1 MRLKTHICKR
11 TSDNNNVDYR
21 LQNSATQR
29 SSSGQKDAG
38 NNGKTNISPL
48 SCADWSSN
56 EEIYF
61 VSDDHQIYKWSA
73 ATRESVEV
81 AKLPDDFI
89 PTDLHWLLL
98 GGRSSGGGKGSDTL
112 LICSSDGRFIIL
124 NKSARVER
132 NITAHSAAIS
142 TGRWSPDGAGL
153 LTAGEDGVIKI
164 WSRSGM
170 LRSTVIQS
178 DDPISCARW
187 APNSTSIVFSQGSY
201 MSIKPLA
208 ANSKLTRWRAHD
220 GLVLSL
226 SWSTHSNIIASGGE
240 DFRFKI
246 WDSQGANLFTSSAEE
261 YAITSVCFNSEK
273 DVLLVGSFNMLKLC
287 SSAGWSYICTRFSE
301 PTVGSFYTMSWSS
314 DGTQVACGTSTGNLV
329 VGYTID
335 RQLISRNL
343 KATTTGRKTILL
355 QDITNSS
362 SDVLDFPERII
373 NFGLGYGHLI
383 VATSN
388 QLHIYNEK
396 YINTPIIIDGRT
408 DVRVIEVGKKFFM
421 VLDATSIW
429 VYTYNG
435 RLHLNPRYPGMQA
448 QIPLLTWRA
457 VSLGLDVL
465 AVRDNADNTVIHI
478 FDLTPGASRQY
489 EPHSL
494 RAKTQ
499 ISEIS
504 ACRAGTLD
512 DQYVVLIDNNRE
524 LYITETRNLNGGSGG
539 GGGGG
544 GGGFNAVAAVGS
556 GTGGGGGGG
565 SGNTDRS
572 SSGRTS
578 NCGEVYKIGTQ
589 VTTVMWASETNILVG
604 VHDTCYSIWY
614 CPGEGAADPTLI
626 ALTTVTVDATE
637 FGKSITLE
645 TFEDAI
651 VTFRCA
657 GALLPVNV
665 NIYCEILHRTLMEG
679 QWQQAL
685 KICRLAQNGNL
696 WATLAAIA
704 TRKNQLQISEEAYS
718 AALQIDKVSYLQ
730 YIKELSP
737 ASPEQMAE
745 NSLMLGRLIE
755 AETILLHNKK
765 FTEAVALCLRMH
777 NWHRALEV
785 AQKHE
790 PELLEKVLEQR
801 RKYLKALQRD
811 EWDAVFL
818 PFKVKA
824 NDDKSE

>member
-11 TSDNNNVDYR
+11 TSVNNNIDYR
-21 LQNSATQR
+21 LQNSASQR
-29 SSSGQKDAG
+29 SASGNKEKA
-38 NNGKTNISPL
+38 NKEKANITPL
-48 SCADWSSN
+48 SCVDWSSN

-73 ATRESVEV
+73 NTRDSVEV

-112 LICSSDGRFIIL
+112 LICSNDGRFIIL

-132 NITAHSAAIS
+132 NISAHSAAIS

-170 LRSTVIQS
+170 LRSTVLQS
-178 DDPISCARW
+178 DEPISCARW
-187 APNSTSIVFSQGSY
+187 APNSTSIVFSQGCY

-246 WDSQGANLFTSSAEE
+246 WDTQGANLFTSSTEE

-273 DVLLVGSFNMLKLC
+273 DVLVVGSFNMLKLC
-287 SSAGWSYICTRFSE
+287 SSAGWSYSSCRFSE
-301 PTVGSFYTMSWSS
+301 PTVGSFYTMSWST

-329 VGYTID
+329 VGYIVE

-343 KATTTGRKTILL
+343 KATTTGRKTINL
-355 QDITNSS
+355 QDITNGS
-362 SDVLDFPERII
+362 SDVLDFPERVI

-429 VYTYNG
+429 VYTYSG
-435 RLHLNPRYPGMQA
+435 RLHLNPRYPGLQA
-448 QIPLLTWRA
+448 QVPLLTARA
-457 VSLGLDVL
+457 VTLGLDVL
-465 AVRDNADNTVIHI
+465 AIRDNSDNTVIHI
-478 FDLTPGASRQY
+478 FDLVPGASRQY

-494 RAKTQ
+494 RAKSQ
-499 ISEIS
+499 IAEIS

-524 LYITETRNLNGGSGG
+524 LYITESRNLNGAGG
-539 GGGGG
+539 GAAAAGGAG
-544 GGGFNAVAAVGS
+544 NAERGL
-556 GTGGGGGGG
+556 
-565 SGNTDRS
+565 N
-572 SSGRTS
+572 GRNS
-578 NCGEVYKIGTQ
+578 NCGEIYKIGTQ
-589 VTTVMWASETNILVG
+589 LTTVMWASETNILVG

-626 ALTTVTVDATE
+626 ALTTLTIDATE
-637 FGKSITLE
+637 FGKNITLE
-645 TFEDAI
+645 SFEDAI

-685 KICRLAQNGNL
+685 RICRLAQNGNL

-730 YIKELSP
+730 YIKELSS
-737 ASPEQMAE
+737 ASAEQMAE

-765 FTEAVALCLRMH
+765 FPEAVALCLRMH
-777 NWHRALEV
+777 NWRRALEV

-790 PELLEKVLEQR
+790 PELLDKVLEQR
-801 RKYLKALQRD
+801 RRYLKALQRD
-811 EWDAVFL
+811 EWDSVFL
-818 PFKVKA
+818 PLLVKES
-824 NDDKSE
+824 DDN

>member
-1 MRLKTHICKR
+1 MDVITSSTEPQPYAAQR
-11 TSDNNNVDYR
+11 T
-21 LQNSATQR
+21 A
-29 SSSGQKDAG
+29 SGHKDTG
-38 NNGKTNISPL
+38 NNEKANVAPL
-48 SCADWSSN
+48 SCVDWSSN

-73 ATRESVEV
+73 NTRDSVEV
-81 AKLPDDFI
+81 AKLPVDFI

-112 LICSSDGRFIIL
+112 LICSNDGRFIIL

-132 NITAHSAAIS
+132 NISAHTAAIS

-153 LTAGEDGVIKI
+153 MTAGEDGVIKI

-170 LRSTVIQS
+170 LRSTVVQS
-178 DDPISCARW
+178 DEPISCARW

-201 MSIKPLA
+201 MSVKPLA
-208 ANSKLTRWRAHD
+208 ANSKITRWRAHD

-226 SWSTHSNIIASGGE
+226 TWSTHSNIIASGGE

-246 WDSQGANLFTSSAEE
+246 WDTQGANLFTSSAEE

-287 SSAGWSYICTRFSE
+287 SSAGWSYSSTRFSE
-301 PTVGSFYTMSWSS
+301 PAVGSFYTMSWSS

-329 VGYTID
+329 MGYIIE

-343 KATTTGRKTILL
+343 KATTTGRKTIVLK
-355 QDITNSS
+355 DITNNSN
-362 SDVLDFPERII
+362 DVLDFPERVI

-388 QLHIYNEK
+388 HIHIYNEK
-396 YINTPIIIDGRT
+396 YINTPIIIDGRA

-421 VLDATSIW
+421 VLDATSVW
-429 VYTYNG
+429 VYTYTG
-435 RLHLNPRYPGMQA
+435 RLHLNPRYPGLQA
-448 QIPLLTWRA
+448 QVPLLTWSA

-465 AVRDNADNTVIHI
+465 AIRDNSDNTLIHI
-478 FDLTPGASRQY
+478 FDLVPGASRQY

-494 RAKTQ
+494 HAKSL
-499 ISEIS
+499 ISEIA
-504 ACRAGTLD
+504 ACRAGTID
-512 DQYVVLIDNNRE
+512 DQYVVLIDNNRD
-524 LYITETRNLNGGSGG
+524 LYITETRSLS
-539 GGGGG
+539 
-544 GGGFNAVAAVGS
+544 
-556 GTGGGGGGG
+556 TGGGASSGVGGG
-565 SGNTDRS
+565 NS
-572 SSGRTS
+572 SSNG
-578 NCGEVYKIGTQ
+578 GEIYKIGTQ
-589 VTTVMWASETNILVG
+589 VTTVIWASETNILVG
-604 VHDTCYSIWY
+604 VHDNCYSIWY

-626 ALTTVTVDATE
+626 ALTTVTIDATE
-637 FGKSITLE
+637 FGKNISLE
-645 TFEDAI
+645 SFEDAI

-657 GALLPVNV
+657 GARLPVNV
-665 NIYCEILHRTLMEG
+665 NIYCEILHRTLMDG

-730 YIKELSP
+730 YIKELAK

-745 NSLMLGRLIE
+745 NSLMLGRLVE

-765 FTEAVALCLRMH
+765 FTEAIALCLRMH
-777 NWHRALEV
+777 NWRRALEV
-785 AQKHE
+785 AQNYQ
-790 PELLEKVLEQR
+790 PELLDKVLEKR

-811 EWDAVFL
+811 EWDTLFL
-818 PFKVKA
+818 PFQVKK
-824 NDDKSE
+824 NEDKGE